1 MAQTTNANLT
11 SFCSESHEGTTTS
24 LAPQFVQQIL
34 RYLVYAPYNFETT
47 REIYTNSCHISLLVG
62 SAHDEPEV
70 SVSFLR
76 EQSGQARRAASS
88 RYLHSRVADADEPS
102 AVKRVAIAL

>member
-1 MAQTTNANLT
+1 MSKSSIRVGGQGV
-11 SFCSESHEGTTTS
+11 SGPE
-24 LAPQFVQQIL
+24 
-34 RYLVYAPYNFETT
+34 LVHWYVSDHLKE
-47 REIYTNSCHISLLVG
+47 R
-62 SAHDEPEV
+62 DEPEV

-76 EQSGQARRAASS
+76 AQSGQARRAASS